1 MTFKVL
7 TEDTQRV
14 MIFRSQ
20 VRPADDPK
28 RPNLRLTDLF
38 DGEPPAQIFVRSKDD
53 PTNPD
58 QLPNIDNE
66 TGEIKHDV
74 TPTMV
79 PIDTSDLIGRTFLK
93 DGPDGTRLRFR
104 IAEQLDQFT
113 SNHQQN
119 QQLVRFKSNLRDN
132 EKYEEIITYGEILQH
147 LERDQD
153 KPDILWRF
161 KRPPETK
168 QTRQLRSK
176 GVGMDGSSRMG
187 KWGDHM
193 GTPQYY
199 RS

>member
-1 MTFKVL
+1 M
-7 TEDTQRV
+7 
-14 MIFRSQ
+14 RSQ

-28 RPNLRLTDLF
+28 RPNLRLTNLF
-38 DGEPPAQIFVRSKDD
+38 DGEPPAQIFVRSTKDD

-104 IAEQLDQFT
+104 IAEQLDQFM

-119 QQLVRFKSNLRDN
+119 RQLVRFKSNLRDDK
-132 EKYEEIITYGEILQH
+132 KYEEIITYGKILQH

-161 KRPPETK
+161 KRIVGHRKPNEPDDSG
-168 QTRQLRSK
+168 QK
-176 GVGMDGSSRMG
+176 GSVWMVQVEWENGEITA
-187 KWGDHM
+187 M